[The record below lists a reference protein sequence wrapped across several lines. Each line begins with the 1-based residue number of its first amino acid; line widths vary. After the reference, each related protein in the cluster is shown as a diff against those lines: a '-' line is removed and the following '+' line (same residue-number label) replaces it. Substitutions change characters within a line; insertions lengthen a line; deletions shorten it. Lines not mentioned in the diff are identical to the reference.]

1 MDLSITD
8 SYLKEIKILKDET
21 NKKEALIKELI
32 EIIRN
37 LTTYNLKQQPIQS
50 QSFTYDSDK
59 NNCISTA
66 RPKEKEINVDNTNM
80 NTSTIKDDFCDKS
93 TDIVTK
99 KATIIQYWIN

>member
-80 NTSTIKDDFCDKS
+80 NTSTIKDDFSDKS